1 MIYGAGDLA
10 GELYTENA
18 QVGGA
23 PTVPVNLLAVTNSA
37 GFFGSQNVLC
47 DSDQGILGL
56 ATPLPG
62 ESDYFEQLVGLRG
75 VPDIFTVGLCDTA
88 GSLWLGGYDPSAATG
103 SPQFTPMDDSGG
115 YTIQLTGVAV
125 AGTALSVP
133 STSYG
138 SAIVDTG
145 DPLLRLPGDLFQ
157 AATAAIAS
165 NAEFQRLFG
174 GADWFSSTT
183 QPPSCAGSGMTAAQL
198 DTSLPTLTLTFGS
211 GPSISVEARATSS
224 YLQAQNSGG
233 TALWCPGLAPQ
244 GSTCAG
250 SGGFSCPS
258 EALIGDA
265 FLRSSIVVFDRQN
278 NRMGFAPHRCP

>member
-1 MIYGAGDLA
+1 MAD
-10 GELYTENA
+10 
-18 QVGGA
+18 
-23 PTVPVNLLAVTNSA
+23 SA
-37 GFFGSQNVLC
+37 
-47 DSDQGILGL
+47 
-56 ATPLPG
+56 
-62 ESDYFEQLVGLRG
+62 Y
-75 VPDIFTVGLCDTA
+75 
-88 GSLWLGGYDPSAATG
+88 
-103 SPQFTPMDDSGG
+103 

-125 AGTALSVP
+125 AGTALRVP

-165 NAEFQRLFG
+165 NAQFQRLFG

-183 QPPSCAGSGMTAAQL
+183 EPPSCAGSGTTAAQL
-198 DTSLPTLTLTFGS
+198 DASLPTLTLTFGS

-233 TALWCPGLAPQ
+233 TTVWCPGLAVE
-244 GSTCAG
+244 GFTCGG
-250 SGGFSCPS
+250 SGDAGCPS

-265 FLRSSIVVFDRQN
+265 FLRSSVVIFDRQN
-278 NRMGFAPHRCP
+278 SRMGFAPHICP